1 MGENMKFKLLCI
13 FLILTIA
20 SLSQDLKPLII
31 TEKQGFN
38 FGTIIKNSSSKKV
51 PPVRNL
57 ILNIKGTPFE
67 EIEIKMDNYFEL
79 EDGVQ
84 ITDPIILNDE
94 ALILDK
100 NGEIDL
106 EIKGNLYITHKVKA
120 KFSREKIGN
129 PIYVEYKN

>member
-1 MGENMKFKLLCI
+1 MKFKILCI
-13 FLILTIA
+13 FLILTGVT
-20 SLSQDLKPLII
+20 LSQDLKPLII

-51 PPVRNL
+51 PPLRNL

-67 EIEIKMDNYFEL
+67 EIKVEKDDYFEL
-79 EDGVQ
+79 EDGAY
-84 ITDPIILNDE
+84 ITNPIILNNE

-100 NGEIDL
+100 NGELDL
-106 EIKGNLYITHKVKA
+106 EIKGNLYIDHKVKA
-120 KFSREKIGN
+120 KSSREKIGN

>member
-1 MGENMKFKLLCI
+1 MKFKILCI
-13 FLILTIA
+13 FLILTGV

-51 PPVRNL
+51 PPLRNL

-67 EIEIKMDNYFEL
+67 EIKVEMDDYFEL
-79 EDGVQ
+79 EDGAY
-84 ITDPIILNDE
+84 ITNPIILNNE

-100 NGEIDL
+100 NGELDL
-106 EIKGNLYITHKVKA
+106 EIKGNLYIDYKVKA
-120 KFSREKIGN
+120 KSSREKIGN

>member
-1 MGENMKFKLLCI
+1 MKFKILCI
-13 FLILTIA
+13 FLILTGVT
-20 SLSQDLKPLII
+20 LSQDLKPLII

-51 PPVRNL
+51 PPLRNL

-67 EIEIKMDNYFEL
+67 EIKVEMDDYFEL
-79 EDGVQ
+79 EDGTY
-84 ITDPIILNDE
+84 ITNPIILNNE

-100 NGEIDL
+100 NGELDL
-106 EIKGNLYITHKVKA
+106 EIKGNLYIDHKVKA
-120 KFSREKIGN
+120 KSSREKIGN

>member
-1 MGENMKFKLLCI
+1 MKFKILCI
-13 FLILTIA
+13 FLILTGVT
-20 SLSQDLKPLII
+20 LSQDLKPLII

-51 PPVRNL
+51 PPLRNL

-67 EIEIKMDNYFEL
+67 EIKVEMDDYFEL
-79 EDGVQ
+79 EDGAY
-84 ITDPIILNDE
+84 ITTPIILNNE

-100 NGEIDL
+100 NGELDL
-106 EIKGNLYITHKVKA
+106 EIKGNLYIDHKVKA
-120 KFSREKIGN
+120 KSSREKIGN

>member
-1 MGENMKFKLLCI
+1 MKFKIMCI
-13 FLILTIA
+13 FLILTGVT
-20 SLSQDLKPLII
+20 LSQDLKPLII

-51 PPVRNL
+51 PPLRNL

-67 EIEIKMDNYFEL
+67 EIKVEMDDYFEL
-79 EDGVQ
+79 EDGAY
-84 ITDPIILNDE
+84 ITNPIILNNE

-100 NGEIDL
+100 NGELDL
-106 EIKGNLYITHKVKA
+106 EIKGNLYIDHKVKA
-120 KFSREKIGN
+120 KSSRENIGN

>member
-1 MGENMKFKLLCI
+1 MKFKILCI
-13 FLILTIA
+13 FLILTGVT
-20 SLSQDLKPLII
+20 LSQDLKPLII

-51 PPVRNL
+51 PPLRNL

-67 EIEIKMDNYFEL
+67 EIKVEMDDYFEL
-79 EDGVQ
+79 EDGAY
-84 ITDPIILNDE
+84 ITNPIILNNE

-100 NGEIDL
+100 NGELDL
-106 EIKGNLYITHKVKA
+106 EIKGNLYIEHKVKA
-120 KFSREKIGN
+120 KSSREKIGN

>member
-1 MGENMKFKLLCI
+1 MKFKILCI
-13 FLILTIA
+13 FLILTGVT
-20 SLSQDLKPLII
+20 LSQDLKPLII

-51 PPVRNL
+51 SPLRNL

-67 EIEIKMDNYFEL
+67 EIKVEMDDYFEL
-79 EDGVQ
+79 EDGAY
-84 ITDPIILNDE
+84 ITNPIILNNE

-100 NGEIDL
+100 NGELDL
-106 EIKGNLYITHKVKA
+106 EIKGNLYIDHKVKA
-120 KFSREKIGN
+120 KSSREKIGN

>member
-1 MGENMKFKLLCI
+1 MKFKLLCI
-13 FLILTIA
+13 FLVLTAI

-51 PPVRNL
+51 PPLRNL

-67 EIEIKMDNYFEL
+67 EIEVEMDNYFEL
-79 EDGVQ
+79 EDGVY
-84 ITDPIILNDE
+84 ITDLIILNDE

-100 NGEIDL
+100 NGEFDL
-106 EIKGNLYITHKVKA
+106 EIKGNLYINHKVKA
-120 KFSREKIGN
+120 KSSREKIGN

>member
-1 MGENMKFKLLCI
+1 MKFKILCI
-13 FLILTIA
+13 FLILTGVT
-20 SLSQDLKPLII
+20 LSQDLKPLII

-51 PPVRNL
+51 PPLRNL

-67 EIEIKMDNYFEL
+67 EIKVEMDDYFEL
-79 EDGVQ
+79 EDGAY
-84 ITDPIILNDE
+84 ITNPIILNNE

-100 NGEIDL
+100 NGELDL
-106 EIKGNLYITHKVKA
+106 EIKGNLYIDHKVKA
-120 KFSREKIGN
+120 KSSREKIGN

>member
-1 MGENMKFKLLCI
+1 M
-13 FLILTIA
+13 ILTGVT
-20 SLSQDLKPLII
+20 LSQDLKPLII

-51 PPVRNL
+51 PPLRNL

-67 EIEIKMDNYFEL
+67 EIKVEMDDYFEL
-79 EDGVQ
+79 EDGAY
-84 ITDPIILNDE
+84 ITNPIILNNE

-100 NGEIDL
+100 NGELDL
-106 EIKGNLYITHKVKA
+106 EIKGNLYIDHKVKA
-120 KFSREKIGN
+120 KSSRENIGN

>member
-1 MGENMKFKLLCI
+1 MKFKILCI
-13 FLILTIA
+13 FLILIGVT
-20 SLSQDLKPLII
+20 LSQDLKPLII

-51 PPVRNL
+51 PPLRNL

-67 EIEIKMDNYFEL
+67 EIKVEMDDYFEL
-79 EDGVQ
+79 EDGAY
-84 ITDPIILNDE
+84 ITNPIILNNE

-100 NGEIDL
+100 NGELDL
-106 EIKGNLYITHKVKA
+106 EIKGNLYIDHKVKA
-120 KFSREKIGN
+120 KSSREKIGN

>member
-1 MGENMKFKLLCI
+1 MKFKILCI
-13 FLILTIA
+13 FLILTGVT
-20 SLSQDLKPLII
+20 LSQDLKPLII

-51 PPVRNL
+51 PPLRNL

-67 EIEIKMDNYFEL
+67 EIKVEMDDYFEL
-79 EDGVQ
+79 EDGAYV
-84 ITDPIILNDE
+84 TNPIILNNE

-100 NGEIDL
+100 NGELDL
-106 EIKGNLYITHKVKA
+106 EIKGNLYIDHKVKA
-120 KFSREKIGN
+120 KSSREKIGN

>member
-1 MGENMKFKLLCI
+1 MKFKILCI
-13 FLILTIA
+13 FLILTGVT
-20 SLSQDLKPLII
+20 LSQDLKQLII

-51 PPVRNL
+51 PPLRNL

-67 EIEIKMDNYFEL
+67 EIKVEMDDYFEL
-79 EDGVQ
+79 EDGAY
-84 ITDPIILNDE
+84 ITNPIILNNE

-100 NGEIDL
+100 NGELDL
-106 EIKGNLYITHKVKA
+106 EIKGNLYIDHKVKA
-120 KFSREKIGN
+120 KSSREKIGN

>member
-1 MGENMKFKLLCI
+1 MKFKILCI
-13 FLILTIA
+13 FLILTGVT
-20 SLSQDLKPLII
+20 LSRDLKPLII

-51 PPVRNL
+51 PPLRNL

-67 EIEIKMDNYFEL
+67 EIKVEMDDYFEL
-79 EDGVQ
+79 EDGAY
-84 ITDPIILNDE
+84 ITNPIILNNE

-100 NGEIDL
+100 NGELDL
-106 EIKGNLYITHKVKA
+106 EIKGNLYIDHKVKA
-120 KFSREKIGN
+120 KSSREKIGN

>member
-1 MGENMKFKLLCI
+1 MLFRS
-13 FLILTIA
+13 FLILTGVT
-20 SLSQDLKPLII
+20 LSQDLKPLII

-51 PPVRNL
+51 PPLRNL

-67 EIEIKMDNYFEL
+67 EIKVEMDDYFEL
-79 EDGVQ
+79 EDGAY
-84 ITDPIILNDE
+84 ITNPIILNNE

-100 NGEIDL
+100 NGELDL
-106 EIKGNLYITHKVKA
+106 EIKGNLYIDHKVKA
-120 KFSREKIGN
+120 KSSREKIGN

>member
-1 MGENMKFKLLCI
+1 MKFKVLCI
-13 FLILTIA
+13 FLILTGVT
-20 SLSQDLKPLII
+20 LSQDLKPLII

-51 PPVRNL
+51 PPLRNL

-67 EIEIKMDNYFEL
+67 EIKVEMDDYFEL
-79 EDGVQ
+79 EDGAY
-84 ITDPIILNDE
+84 ITNPIILNNE

-100 NGEIDL
+100 NGELDL
-106 EIKGNLYITHKVKA
+106 EIKGNLYIDHKVKA
-120 KFSREKIGN
+120 KSSREKIGN

>member
-1 MGENMKFKLLCI
+1 MKFKIMCI
-13 FLILTIA
+13 FLILTGVT
-20 SLSQDLKPLII
+20 LSQDLKPLII

-51 PPVRNL
+51 PPLRNL

-67 EIEIKMDNYFEL
+67 EIKVEMDDYFEL
-79 EDGVQ
+79 EDGAY
-84 ITDPIILNDE
+84 ITNPIILNNE

-100 NGEIDL
+100 NGELDL
-106 EIKGNLYITHKVKA
+106 EIKGNLYIDHKVKA
-120 KFSREKIGN
+120 KSSREKIGN

>member
-1 MGENMKFKLLCI
+1 MKFKILCI
-13 FLILTIA
+13 FLILTGVT
-20 SLSQDLKPLII
+20 LSQDLKPLII

-51 PPVRNL
+51 PPLRNL

-67 EIEIKMDNYFEL
+67 EIKVEIDDYFEL
-79 EDGVQ
+79 EDGAY
-84 ITDPIILNDE
+84 ITNPIILNNE

-100 NGEIDL
+100 NGELDL
-106 EIKGNLYITHKVKA
+106 EIKGNLYIDHKVKA
-120 KFSREKIGN
+120 KSSREKIGN

>member
-1 MGENMKFKLLCI
+1 MKFKILCI
-13 FLILTIA
+13 FLILTGVT
-20 SLSQDLKPLII
+20 LSQDLKPLII

-51 PPVRNL
+51 PPLRNL

-67 EIEIKMDNYFEL
+67 EIKVEMDDYFEL
-79 EDGVQ
+79 EDGAY
-84 ITDPIILNDE
+84 ITNPIILNNE

-100 NGEIDL
+100 NGELDL
-106 EIKGNLYITHKVKA
+106 EIKGNLYIDQKVKA
-120 KFSREKIGN
+120 KSSREKIGN

>member
-1 MGENMKFKLLCI
+1 MKFKILCI
-13 FLILTIA
+13 FLILTGVT
-20 SLSQDLKPLII
+20 LSQDLKPLII

-51 PPVRNL
+51 PPLRNL

-67 EIEIKMDNYFEL
+67 EIKVEMDDYFEL
-79 EDGVQ
+79 EDGAY
-84 ITDPIILNDE
+84 ITNPIILNNE

-100 NGEIDL
+100 NGELDL
-106 EIKGNLYITHKVKA
+106 EIKGNLYIDHKVKA
-120 KFSREKIGN
+120 KSSREIIGN

>member
-1 MGENMKFKLLCI
+1 MKFKILCI
-13 FLILTIA
+13 FLILTRVT
-20 SLSQDLKPLII
+20 LSQDLKPLII

-51 PPVRNL
+51 PPLRNL

-67 EIEIKMDNYFEL
+67 EIKVEMDDYFEL
-79 EDGVQ
+79 EDGAY
-84 ITDPIILNDE
+84 ITNPIILNNE

-100 NGEIDL
+100 NGELDL
-106 EIKGNLYITHKVKA
+106 EIKGNLYIDHKVKA
-120 KFSREKIGN
+120 KSSREKIGN

>member
-1 MGENMKFKLLCI
+1 MKFKILCI
-13 FLILTIA
+13 FLILTGVT
-20 SLSQDLKPLII
+20 LSQGLKPLII

-51 PPVRNL
+51 PPLRNL

-67 EIEIKMDNYFEL
+67 EIKVEIDDYFEL
-79 EDGVQ
+79 EDGAY
-84 ITDPIILNDE
+84 ITNPIILNNE

-100 NGEIDL
+100 NGELDL
-106 EIKGNLYITHKVKA
+106 EIKGNLYIDHKVKA
-120 KFSREKIGN
+120 KSSREKIGN

>member
-1 MGENMKFKLLCI
+1 MKFKILCI
-13 FLILTIA
+13 FLILKGVT
-20 SLSQDLKPLII
+20 LSQDLKPLII

-51 PPVRNL
+51 PPLRNL

-67 EIEIKMDNYFEL
+67 EIKVEMDDYFEL
-79 EDGVQ
+79 EDGAY
-84 ITDPIILNDE
+84 ITNPIILNNE

-100 NGEIDL
+100 NGELDL
-106 EIKGNLYITHKVKA
+106 EIKGNLYIDHKVKA
-120 KFSREKIGN
+120 KSSREKIGN

>member
-1 MGENMKFKLLCI
+1 MKFKVLCI
-13 FLILTIA
+13 FLILTGVT
-20 SLSQDLKPLII
+20 LSQDLKPLII

-51 PPVRNL
+51 PPLRNL

-67 EIEIKMDNYFEL
+67 EIKVEMDDYFEL
-79 EDGVQ
+79 EDGAY
-84 ITDPIILNDE
+84 ITNPIILNNE

-100 NGEIDL
+100 NGELDL
-106 EIKGNLYITHKVKA
+106 EIKGNLYIDHKVKA
-120 KFSREKIGN
+120 KSSRENIGN

>member
-1 MGENMKFKLLCI
+1 MKFKVLCI
-13 FLILTIA
+13 FFILTGVT
-20 SLSQDLKPLII
+20 LSQDLKPLII

-51 PPVRNL
+51 PPLRNL

-67 EIEIKMDNYFEL
+67 EIKVEMDDYFEL
-79 EDGVQ
+79 EDGAY
-84 ITDPIILNDE
+84 ITNPIILNNE

-100 NGEIDL
+100 NGELDL
-106 EIKGNLYITHKVKA
+106 EIKGNLYIDHKVKA
-120 KFSREKIGN
+120 KSSREKIGN

>member
-1 MGENMKFKLLCI
+1 M
-13 FLILTIA
+13 ILTGVT
-20 SLSQDLKPLII
+20 LSQDLKPLII

-51 PPVRNL
+51 PPLRNL

-67 EIEIKMDNYFEL
+67 EIKVEMDDYFEL
-79 EDGVQ
+79 EDGAY
-84 ITDPIILNDE
+84 ITNPIILNNE

-100 NGEIDL
+100 NGELDL
-106 EIKGNLYITHKVKA
+106 EIKGNLYIDHKVKA
-120 KFSREKIGN
+120 KSSREKIGN

>member
-1 MGENMKFKLLCI
+1 MRLKLLCI
-13 FLILTIA
+13 FLIIA
-20 SLSQDLKPLII
+20 AISFSQDLKPLII

-51 PPVRNL
+51 LPLRNL

-67 EIEIKMDNYFEL
+67 EIKVEMDDYFEL
-79 EDGVQ
+79 EDGAY
-84 ITDPIILNDE
+84 ITNPIILNNE

-100 NGEIDL
+100 NGELDL
-106 EIKGNLYITHKVKA
+106 EIKGNLYIDHKVKA
-120 KFSREKIGN
+120 KSSREKIGN

>member
-1 MGENMKFKLLCI
+1 MKFKIMCI
-13 FLILTIA
+13 FLILTGVT
-20 SLSQDLKPLII
+20 LSQDLKPLII

-51 PPVRNL
+51 PPLRNL

-67 EIEIKMDNYFEL
+67 EIKVEMDDYFEL
-79 EDGVQ
+79 EDGAY
-84 ITDPIILNDE
+84 ITNSIILNNE

-100 NGEIDL
+100 NGELDL
-106 EIKGNLYITHKVKA
+106 EIKGNLYIDHKVKA
-120 KFSREKIGN
+120 KSSRENIGN